1 MSIFEDKPCLW
12 TFHGK
17 AHRKAHIRGQGLHDS
32 SYLLFLT
39 AAHITFYVDNSHSL
53 YIVSSIWILLD
64 YNCIALPLKLY
75 NFLTFNSIQ
84 IFSFSFWCLA
94 HPSCLFKCNTFSP
107 FGPGDTNFT
116 CSLFFSSFD
125 ILPSFSYVPLL
136 LFMDR
141 ETGSTLKHRC
151 VSVLSVPIT
160 LVLLRK
166 PMRHQQT
173 NFNYLSIVVP
183 PGPSQVSDIRA
194 QCYSYGSV
202 YLISFCTSWNI
213 FVILTG
219 CILSG
224 REERAREREDKRTKL
239 KSFCGSCTW
248 QAGWAQQ

>member
-1 MSIFEDKPCLW
+1 MGRLIGRLISG
-12 TFHGK
+12 GK
-17 AHRKAHIRGQGLHDS
+17 DCTIRHIS
-32 SYLLFLT
+32 SFWRPP
-39 AAHITFYVDNSHSL
+39 ISHSL
-53 YIVSSIWILLD
+53 LTTLIHYTLCLQFGYYLTTIVSRCHWNYTIFWHLTASKYFPSPSDALPIRLVFSNVTLFLLLD
-64 YNCIALPLKLY
+64 RETPISLVH
-75 NFLTFNSIQ
+75 F
-84 IFSFSFWCLA
+84 
-94 HPSCLFKCNTFSP
+94 FSP
-107 FGPGDTNFT
+107 VLT
-116 CSLFFSSFD
+116 SFH
-125 ILPSFSYVPLL
+125 LSYVPLL
-136 LFMDR
+136 LLMDR

-166 PMRHQQT
+166 PIRHQQT

-224 REERAREREDKRTKL
+224 REESKGERRQKNEVEIILCR
-239 KSFCGSCTW
+239 FCAGCTW
-248 QAGWAQQ
+248 QAGWDQQ